1 MSVTHVNDT
10 STQDYAMESDESRIN
25 QPANLM
31 VASLAGS
38 LAHVTC
44 KVHLIRLSVSFTLFP
59 ILSIN
64 YNSKVILQLNGTFG
78 WK

>member
-44 KVHLIRLSVSFTLFP
+44 KVHLIELPVSFTLFP

-64 YNSKVILQLNGTFG
+64 YNSRVILQLNGTFG